1 MFANIKRKKLKIT
14 KTDYQKSADAPVDY
28 FIVNLT
34 QDERK
39 LIALARP
46 DLIVIVPRH
55 TLICE
60 LIEPANAEHKQR
72 TNYLAS
78 ISESDLTLGYRR
90 VRFWRKVDKKL
101 KRLNLAPE
109 VERTARAKINKS
121 VPHPIENQ

>member
-14 KTDYQKSADAPVDY
+14 KRDYQKSADAPVDY

-46 DLIVIVPRH
+46 DLIVVVPRH

-90 VRFWRKVDKKL
+90 VRFWRKVDTKL
-101 KRLNLAPE
+101 KRLKVSPE